1 MTIVEADHAAISRA
15 ALLSPE
21 RETVLTCVN
30 FGFLVAISEMAES
43 VHFGG
48 RSAGS
53 MRGGL
58 MRNKVLPQ
66 TGPLNSYA
74 RAVKK

>member
-1 MTIVEADHAAISRA
+1 MTIEEADHAAISRA

-21 RETVLTCVN
+21 RETVLTGAN
-30 FGFLVAISEMAES
+30 FGFLVATSKMAEFRS
-43 VHFGG
+43 FGG

-53 MRGGL
+53 MRRGL

>member
-1 MTIVEADHAAISRA
+1 MTIEEADHAAISRA

-21 RETVLTCVN
+21 RETVLTWVN
-30 FGFLVAISEMAES
+30 FSFLVATSEMAEFRS
-43 VHFGG
+43 FGG
-48 RSAGS
+48 RSAGN

-58 MRNKVLPQ
+58 MRDKVLPQ